1 MEKQYSKICKK
12 LRHTERQSVTATP
25 PTTAA
30 HHDYFDPFPR
40 PRSLTTSRF
49 DADIQHQDFNL
60 SDDDDKQTVP
70 TDNEQKVLTDD
81 EQKVLTDDEQKDLTD
96 DVQKVLTDDEQKVL
110 TDDEQK
116 DLTDDVQKVL
126 TDDEQKVLT
135 DDEQKV
141 LTDDEQKVL
150 TDDEQKVLTDDEQKV
165 LTDDENLLMDSS
177 QDLYLTKKPTKE
189 DIINQLL
196 GAIEAARYAESIKK
210 GDGEVTIKWNDPST
224 SKVVKNVISSPSKV
238 SIEETSDIS
247 TTDRKK
253 NEESDT
259 KCSERQGSR
268 TGVKYQA
275 NVLNDM
281 SYCNNVCH

>member
-1 MEKQYSKICKK
+1 MLPLPLPY
-12 LRHTERQSVTATP
+12 RQCTSCRPSVLPLIRPPNKALTATP

-40 PRSLTTSRF
+40 PRSLTTSRL

-81 EQKVLTDDEQKDLTD
+81 EQKVLTDA
-96 DVQKVLTDDEQKVL
+96 
-110 TDDEQK
+110 
-116 DLTDDVQKVL
+116 
-126 TDDEQKVLT
+126 
-135 DDEQKV
+135 EQKV

-177 QDLYLTKKPTKE
+177 QDLYLTKKPKKE
-189 DIINQLL
+189 DIINQIL

-224 SKVVKNVISSPSKV
+224 SKVVENVISSPSNV

-247 TTDRKK
+247 ATDRKK

-259 KCSERQGSR
+259 KCSERQESR
-268 TGVKYQA
+268 RGVKYQA
-275 NVLNDM
+275 NVVNDM
-281 SYCNNVCH
+281 LYCNNDVNLDNRDNVVMEELL